1 MALSGFCTTLGV
13 SKFSSDGAVQVAD
26 KKSKSPN
33 VSDLHESLLHREA
46 EIDLLQRT
54 FTEIGSELDLDRV
67 FQIVAERACELVKAE
82 TLLIPILDSNCETY
96 TYRAGYGVN
105 TEEVVGASLP
115 LDFGVC
121 GWVWKH
127 KKAWWRGVL
136 SELSD
141 DERDRWEQEAG
152 TLILVPLQGKKHFL
166 GGISAINKIGKH
178 EFTRRDLNLL
188 TMFAGIVSIAIENAM
203 TVQQMEE
210 TSKLN
215 EDYRRRLKIMN
226 KQLLESNRELEFHA
240 LYDPLTL
247 LPNRSLFRDRLSR
260 DISLAE
266 SNQSELGLLL
276 IDLDRFKDIND
287 ALGHDK
293 GDYLLKEIAL
303 LLQQYVHPS
312 DTFARLGGDEFAMIL
327 PGSNRELIIARA
339 NALLRAL
346 EKPFSINGSTIS
358 VGASVGITV
367 YPEHGDNVTDMLSRA
382 DSAMYSAK
390 KSKQG
395 VMFYQPVDDHSPLG
409 YLTMVTDLRKALS
422 NDEFELYYQP
432 QVDLKTDEIVAI
444 EALGRWVH
452 PRYGLVNPDVYINE
466 LEQIGMIEKY
476 TKWAIE
482 TALKNAITLRNNNRE
497 LKVAINISV
506 TDLLNPEFMTCL
518 DALVGSRK
526 NGELL
531 TFEITENLF
540 LSEYDRLFEV
550 LEYIRYLGIAL
561 SIDDFGTG
569 YSSLSRLKRLPVS
582 ELKIDRSFV
591 KDMEK
596 SPNDEVIVHSTIE
609 LAHNLGMSVVA
620 EGVESIETLSRLSM
634 LGCDTAQGFVIS
646 KPLSFEQLSALLDSS
661 RVKAG

>member
-1 MALSGFCTTLGV
+1 V
-13 SKFSSDGAVQVAD
+13 SD
-26 KKSKSPN
+26 KKNNPK
-33 VSDLHESLLHREA
+33 VSDLHESLLYREA
-46 EIDLLQRT
+46 EIDLLQQT

-67 FQIVAERACELVKAE
+67 FQIVAERARELVKAE
-82 TLLIPILDSNCETY
+82 TLLIPILDENCETY
-96 TYRAGYGVN
+96 TYRAGSGVN
-105 TEEVVGASLP
+105 TEEIVDASLP

-136 SELSD
+136 NELD
-141 DERDRWEQEAG
+141 DEERNRWEQKAG

-166 GGISAINKIGKH
+166 GGISAINKIGNH
-178 EFTRRDLNLL
+178 EFTRRDMNLL

-203 TVQQMEE
+203 AVQQMEE

-240 LYDPLTL
+240 LYDPLTS

-260 DISLAE
+260 GISLAE
-266 SNQSELGLLL
+266 SSDSELGLVL

-303 LLQQYVHPS
+303 LLQQYVYPN

-327 PGSNRELIIARA
+327 PDSSRKAIVDRA
-339 NALLRAL
+339 YALLKAL
-346 EKPFSINGSTIS
+346 EKPFNINDSTIT
-358 VGASVGITV
+358 VGASIGITV
-367 YPEHGDNVTDMLSRA
+367 FPEHGDNVTDMLSRA

-395 VMFYQPVDDHSPLG
+395 VMCYQPANDHSPLG

-422 NDEFELYYQP
+422 NSEFELYYQP
-432 QVDLKTDEIVAI
+432 QVDLKTDEIVAV
-444 EALGRWVH
+444 EALGRWEH
-452 PRYGLVNPDVYINE
+452 SRYGLVNPDVYINE
-466 LEQIGMIEKY
+466 LEQIGLIEKY
-476 TKWAIE
+476 TAWAIE
-482 TALKNAITLRNNNRE
+482 TALKNAITLRSNNRE
-497 LKVAINISV
+497 LKMAINISV
-506 TDLLNPEFMTCL
+506 TDLLNPEFMACL
-518 DALVGSRK
+518 DALVGSREY
-526 NGELL
+526 GELL

-540 LSEYDRLFEV
+540 LSEYDRLSDV
-550 LEYIRYLGIAL
+550 LEYIRHLGITL

-569 YSSLSRLKRLPVS
+569 YSSLSRLKKLPVS
-582 ELKIDRSFV
+582 ELKIDRSFI

-596 SPNDEVIVHSTIE
+596 SQDDEVIVHSTIE

-620 EGVESIETLSRLSM
+620 EGVESIETLTRLSA
-634 LGCDTAQGFVIS
+634 LGCDTAQGYVIS
-646 KPLSFEQLSALLDSS
+646 KPLSFEQLNALLDGY
-661 RVKAG
+661 RVKAS

>member
-1 MALSGFCTTLGV
+1 LR
-13 SKFSSDGAVQVAD
+13 
-26 KKSKSPN
+26 
-33 VSDLHESLLHREA
+33 ESLLHREA
-46 EIDLLQRT
+46 EIDLLQHT

-67 FQIVAERACELVKAE
+67 FQIVAERARELVRAE
-82 TLLIPILDSNCETY
+82 TLLIPILDENCETY
-96 TYRAGYGVN
+96 TYRAGSGVN
-105 TEEVVGASLP
+105 TDEIVGTSLP

-136 SELSD
+136 DELN
-141 DERDRWEQEAG
+141 DEERNRWEQKAG

-166 GGISAINKIGKH
+166 GGISAINKIGNH
-178 EFTRRDLNLL
+178 EFTRRDMSLL

-203 TVQQMEE
+203 VVQQMEE

-215 EDYRRRLKIMN
+215 EDYRRRLKIVN

-240 LYDPLTL
+240 LYDPLTS

-260 DISLAE
+260 GISLAE
-266 SNQSELGLLL
+266 SGNSELGLLL

-293 GDYLLKEIAL
+293 GDYLLKELAL
-303 LLQQYVHPS
+303 LLQQYVYPN

-327 PGSNRELIIARA
+327 PDSNKKAVIDRA

-346 EKPFSINGSTIS
+346 EKPFDINDSTIT
-358 VGASVGITV
+358 VGASIGITV
-367 YPEHGDNVTDMLSRA
+367 FPEHGDNVTDILSRA

-395 VMFYQPVDDHSPLG
+395 VMYYQPADDHSPLG
-409 YLTMVTDLRKALS
+409 YLTMVTELRKALS
-422 NDEFELYYQP
+422 NGEFELYYQP
-432 QVDLKTDEIVAI
+432 QIDLKTNEIIAV

-452 PRYGLVNPDVYINE
+452 SHYGLVNPDVYINE
-466 LEQIGMIEKY
+466 LEQIGLIEKY
-476 TKWAIE
+476 TTWAIE
-482 TALKNAITLRNNNRE
+482 TALKSATTLKNNNHE
-497 LKVAINISV
+497 LKVSINISV
-506 TDLLNPEFMTCL
+506 TDLLNPEFKTRL
-518 DALVGSRK
+518 DALIGSK
-526 NGELL
+526 EYGELL
-531 TFEITENLF
+531 IFEITENLF
-540 LSEYDRLFEV
+540 LSEYDHLTEV
-550 LEYIRYLGIAL
+550 LEYIRYLGITL

-569 YSSLSRLKRLPVS
+569 YSSLSRLKKLPVS
-582 ELKIDRSFV
+582 ELKIDQSFI

-596 SPNDEVIVHSTIE
+596 SPHDEVIVHSTIE

-620 EGVESIETLSRLSM
+620 EGVESLDTLNRLSM
-634 LGCDTAQGFVIS
+634 LGCDVAQGYVIS
-646 KPLSFEQLSALLDSS
+646 KPLSFEQLTELLELS